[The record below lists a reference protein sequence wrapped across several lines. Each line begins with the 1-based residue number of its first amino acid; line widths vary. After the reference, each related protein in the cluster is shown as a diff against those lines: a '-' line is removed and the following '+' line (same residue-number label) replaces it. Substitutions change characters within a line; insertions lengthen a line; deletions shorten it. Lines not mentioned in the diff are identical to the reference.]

1 MNSILNS
8 IFKQNDVSSINELNL
23 SEKNILIG
31 SILAEC
37 AKVDGNLSLEE
48 LNRIRYILKNKLKI
62 EDKDVISIFDKSIEN
77 ANKSIEIY
85 SLSKEIREKFDKD
98 EILKIFEYM
107 WEIILIDGKID
118 DFESALMRNF
128 AGLFHIT
135 GKESS
140 EAKNKASE
148 NINN

>member
-1 MNSILNS
+1 MKSVLNI
-8 IFKQNDVSSINELNL
+8 IFKKEDISSINELEL

-85 SLSKEIREKFDKD
+85 SLTKEIREKFDKD

-128 AGLFHIT
+128 VGLFHIT

-140 EAKNKASE
+140 EAKNKALE

>member
-1 MNSILNS
+1 MKSILNS

-128 AGLFHIT
+128 ADFFILQ
-135 GKESS
+135 ERVL
-140 EAKNKASE
+140 
-148 NINN
+148 